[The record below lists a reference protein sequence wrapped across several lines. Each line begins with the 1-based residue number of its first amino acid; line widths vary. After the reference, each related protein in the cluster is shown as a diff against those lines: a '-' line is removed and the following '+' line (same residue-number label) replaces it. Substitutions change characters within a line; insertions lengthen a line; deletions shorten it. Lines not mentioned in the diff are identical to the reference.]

1 MKRRLFALALAG
13 IMTLSLTA
21 CGGGGSSSAS
31 GNGSES
37 AEETK
42 EETTDTAVAGSKDA
56 EKKLVIWT
64 LADDLKQFAERYCEK
79 NPDTQIETVVI
90 APADYLTKIQSA
102 MRGKAKE
109 PDIIVAEP
117 QMLDTMYEAGYLED
131 LNQEPYNAQ
140 QFADNMVD
148 YVWQAGQDADGVQRA
163 ISYQITPAAIYYRR
177 DIAKEVFGTDDP
189 EQIGQYFKD
198 YNTILQTGETLKNAG
213 YKIFASDGEMGYFA
227 GDSAWVVDGKLNV
240 DQSREDYMDLCVNL
254 YQKDMTAYVDTWST
268 TWYQGMSGEIPV
280 IDSSTSVWDEKQME
294 EAAKSGKSTEVFAY
308 GLPSWGVLT
317 MRDHVGELSGS
328 WGICAGPSYG
338 FSGGTFLGINA
349 LSDRKETAWD
359 FIQFATTNEETLDWW
374 IETSQGDVVSW
385 LPTIEKHKDDTNEIY
400 GGEKLY
406 EFFLKQ
412 AEGIDYSKVT
422 KYDKTIG
429 DAWTAAITSIKTGE
443 MTKEDAINNFYD
455 TVESTYPEIE
465 IDR

>member
-13 IMTLSLTA
+13 IMTFSLAA
-21 CGGGGSSSAS
+21 CGGGSGSSSQSGTTDSTEEDVESKAVS
-31 GNGSES
+31 GNE
-37 AEETK
+37 
-42 EETTDTAVAGSKDA
+42 DA
-56 EKKLVIWT
+56 ENKLVIWT
-64 LADDLKQFAERYCEK
+64 LADDLKQFAEHYCEQ

-131 LNQEPYNAQ
+131 LNQDPYNAQ
-140 QFADNMVD
+140 QYADNMVD
-148 YVWQAGQDADGVQRA
+148 YVWQAGQDSEGIQRA

-177 DIAKEVFGTDDP
+177 DIAQEVFGTDDP
-189 EQIGQYFKD
+189 EQIGEFFKD

-213 YKIFASDGEMGYFA
+213 YKIFASDDELAYFA
-227 GDSAWVVDGKLNV
+227 GDAAWVKDGKLNI
-240 DQSREDYMDLCVNL
+240 DQSRKDYMDLRINL
-254 YQKDMTAYVDTWST
+254 YQNDMTAYVDTWST

-280 IDSSTSVWDEKQME
+280 IDSSTSVWDEEQME
-294 EAAKSGKSTEVFAY
+294 EAAKSGETTQVFAY

-317 MRDHVGELSGS
+317 MRDHVGDLSGK
-328 WGICAGPSYG
+328 WGVCSGPSYG

-349 LSDRKETAWD
+349 LSERKDTAWD
-359 FIQFATTNEETLDWW
+359 FIQFVTTNEDTLDWW

-406 EFFLKQ
+406 EFFLEQ

-422 KYDKTIG
+422 KYDKVIS
-429 DAWTAAITSIKTGE
+429 DAWNAATNSIKTGE
-443 MTKEDAINNFYD
+443 MEKEDALNNFYD
-455 TVESTYPEIE
+455 TVQSTYPEIE
-465 IDR
+465 IER

>member
-1 MKRRLFALALAG
+1 MKRRLFALTLAG
-13 IMTLSLTA
+13 IMTFSMAA
-21 CGGGGSSSAS
+21 CGGGSSSSGSGSAS
-31 GNGSES
+31 SDGGA
-37 AEETK
+37 AEE
-42 EETTDTAVAGSKDA
+42 EVDTAVAGNKDA
-56 EKKLVIWT
+56 ENKMVIWT
-64 LADDLKQFAERYCEK
+64 LADDLKQFAERYCEE

-131 LNQEPYNAQ
+131 LDQDPYNAQ
-140 QFADNMVD
+140 QYAENMVD

-177 DIAKEVFGTDDP
+177 DIAQEVFGTDDP
-189 EQIGQYFKD
+189 EQMGQYFKD
-198 YNTILQTGETLKNAG
+198 YDTILQTGETLKNAG
-213 YKIFASDGEMGYFA
+213 YKIFASDGEMGYFS
-227 GDSAWVVDGKLNV
+227 GDSAWVADGKLNV
-240 DQSREDYMDLCVNL
+240 DEDRQAYMDLCIDL
-254 YQKDMTAYVDTWST
+254 YQNDMTAYVDTWST
-268 TWYQGMSGEIPV
+268 TWYQGMAGEIPV
-280 IDSSTSVWDEKQME
+280 IDSSTSVWDEEQME
-294 EAAKSGKSTEVFAY
+294 EAAQSGETTEVFAY

-317 MRDHVGELSGS
+317 MRDHVGELSGK
-328 WGICAGPSYG
+328 WGVCSGPSYG

-349 LSDRKETAWD
+349 LSEKKDLAWD

-385 LPTIEKHKDDTNEIY
+385 LPTIEKHKDDTNEVY

-422 KYDKTIG
+422 KYDKAIG
-429 DAWTAAITSIKTGE
+429 DAWNAAITSIKTGQME
-443 MTKEDAINNFYD
+443 KEDAINNFYD
-455 TVESTYPEIE
+455 TVQSTYPEIE

>member
-13 IMTLSLTA
+13 IMTFSMAA
-21 CGGGGSSSAS
+21 CGGGSSSSGSGSAS
-31 GNGSES
+31 SDGGA
-37 AEETK
+37 AEE
-42 EETTDTAVAGSKDA
+42 EVDTAVAGNKDA
-56 EKKLVIWT
+56 ENKMVIWT
-64 LADDLKQFAERYCEK
+64 LADDLKQFAERYCEE
-79 NPDTQIETVVI
+79 NPNTQIETVVI

-131 LNQEPYNAQ
+131 LDQDPYNAQ
-140 QFADNMVD
+140 QYAENMVD

-177 DIAKEVFGTDDP
+177 DIAQEVFGTDDP
-189 EQIGQYFKD
+189 EQMGQYFKD
-198 YNTILQTGETLKNAG
+198 YDTILQTGETLKNAG
-213 YKIFASDGEMGYFA
+213 YKIFASDGEMGYFS
-227 GDSAWVVDGKLNV
+227 GDSAWVADGKLNV
-240 DQSREDYMDLCVNL
+240 DEDRQAYMDLCIDL
-254 YQKDMTAYVDTWST
+254 YQNDMTAYVDTWST
-268 TWYQGMSGEIPV
+268 TWYQGMAGEIPV
-280 IDSSTSVWDEKQME
+280 IDSSTSVWDEEQME
-294 EAAKSGKSTEVFAY
+294 EAAQSGETTEVFAY

-317 MRDHVGELSGS
+317 MRDHVGELSGK
-328 WGICAGPSYG
+328 WGVCSGPSYG

-349 LSDRKETAWD
+349 LSEKKDLAWD

-385 LPTIEKHKDDTNEIY
+385 LPTIEKHKDDTNEVY

-422 KYDKTIG
+422 KYDKAIG
-429 DAWTAAITSIKTGE
+429 DAWNAAITSIKTGQME
-443 MTKEDAINNFYD
+443 KEDAINNFYD
-455 TVESTYPEIE
+455 TVQSTYPEIE

>member
-13 IMTLSLTA
+13 IMTFSMAA
-21 CGGGGSSSAS
+21 CGGGSSSSGSGSAS
-31 GNGSES
+31 SDGGA
-37 AEETK
+37 AEE
-42 EETTDTAVAGSKDA
+42 EVDTAVAGNKDA
-56 EKKLVIWT
+56 ENKMVIWT
-64 LADDLKQFAERYCEK
+64 LADDLKQFAERYCEE

-131 LNQEPYNAQ
+131 LDQDPYNAQ
-140 QFADNMVD
+140 QYAENMVD

-177 DIAKEVFGTDDP
+177 DIAQEVFGTDDP
-189 EQIGQYFKD
+189 EQMGQYFKD
-198 YNTILQTGETLKNAG
+198 YDTILQTGETLKNAG
-213 YKIFASDGEMGYFA
+213 YKIFASDGEMGYFS
-227 GDSAWVVDGKLNV
+227 GDSAWVADGKLNV
-240 DQSREDYMDLCVNL
+240 DEDRQAYMDLCIDL
-254 YQKDMTAYVDTWST
+254 YQNDMTAYVDTWST
-268 TWYQGMSGEIPV
+268 TWYQGMAGEIPV
-280 IDSSTSVWDEKQME
+280 IDSSTSVWDEEQME
-294 EAAKSGKSTEVFAY
+294 EAAQSGETTEVFTY

-317 MRDHVGELSGS
+317 MRDHVGELSGK
-328 WGICAGPSYG
+328 WGVCSGPSYG

-349 LSDRKETAWD
+349 LSEKKDLAWD

-385 LPTIEKHKDDTNEIY
+385 LPTIEKHKDDTNEVY

-422 KYDKTIG
+422 KYDKAIG
-429 DAWTAAITSIKTGE
+429 DAWNAAITSIKTGQME
-443 MTKEDAINNFYD
+443 KEDAINNFYD
-455 TVESTYPEIE
+455 TVQSTYPEIE

>member
-13 IMTLSLTA
+13 IMTFSMAA
-21 CGGGGSSSAS
+21 CGGGSSSSGSGSAS
-31 GNGSES
+31 SDGGA
-37 AEETK
+37 AEE
-42 EETTDTAVAGSKDA
+42 EVDTAVAGNKDA
-56 EKKLVIWT
+56 ENKMVIWT
-64 LADDLKQFAERYCEK
+64 LADDLKQFAERYCEE

-131 LNQEPYNAQ
+131 LDQDPYNAQ
-140 QFADNMVD
+140 QYAENMVD

-177 DIAKEVFGTDDP
+177 DIAQEVFGTDDP
-189 EQIGQYFKD
+189 EQMGQYFKD
-198 YNTILQTGETLKNAG
+198 YDTILQTGETLKNAG
-213 YKIFASDGEMGYFA
+213 YKIFASDGEMGYFS
-227 GDSAWVVDGKLNV
+227 GDSAWVADGKLNV
-240 DQSREDYMDLCVNL
+240 DEDRQAYMDLCIDL
-254 YQKDMTAYVDTWST
+254 YQNDMTAYVDTWST
-268 TWYQGMSGEIPV
+268 TWYQGMAGEIPV
-280 IDSSTSVWDEKQME
+280 IDSSTSVWDEEQME
-294 EAAKSGKSTEVFAY
+294 EAAQSGETTEVFAY

-317 MRDHVGELSGS
+317 MRDHVGELSGK
-328 WGICAGPSYG
+328 WGVCSGPSYG

-349 LSDRKETAWD
+349 LSEKKDLAWD

-385 LPTIEKHKDDTNEIY
+385 LPTIEKHKDDTNEVY

-422 KYDKTIG
+422 KYDKAIG
-429 DAWTAAITSIKTGE
+429 DAWNAAITSIKTGQME
-443 MTKEDAINNFYD
+443 KEDAINNFYD
-455 TVESTYPEIE
+455 TVQSTYPEIE

>member
-189 EQIGQYFKD
+189 ET
-198 YNTILQTGETLKNAG
+198 N
-213 YKIFASDGEMGYFA
+213 
-227 GDSAWVVDGKLNV
+227 
-240 DQSREDYMDLCVNL
+240 R
-254 YQKDMTAYVDTWST
+254 TA
-268 TWYQGMSGEIPV
+268 
-280 IDSSTSVWDEKQME
+280 
-294 EAAKSGKSTEVFAY
+294 F
-308 GLPSWGVLT
+308 
-317 MRDHVGELSGS
+317 
-328 WGICAGPSYG
+328 
-338 FSGGTFLGINA
+338 
-349 LSDRKETAWD
+349 
-359 FIQFATTNEETLDWW
+359 
-374 IETSQGDVVSW
+374 
-385 LPTIEKHKDDTNEIY
+385 
-400 GGEKLY
+400 
-406 EFFLKQ
+406 
-412 AEGIDYSKVT
+412 
-422 KYDKTIG
+422 
-429 DAWTAAITSIKTGE
+429 
-443 MTKEDAINNFYD
+443 
-455 TVESTYPEIE
+455 
-465 IDR
+465 

>member
-13 IMTLSLTA
+13 IMTFSMAA
-21 CGGGGSSSAS
+21 CGGGSSSSGSGSAS
-31 GNGSES
+31 SDGGA
-37 AEETK
+37 AEE
-42 EETTDTAVAGSKDA
+42 EVDTAVAGNKDA
-56 EKKLVIWT
+56 ENKMVIWT
-64 LADDLKQFAERYCEK
+64 LADDLKQFAERYCEE

-131 LNQEPYNAQ
+131 LDQDPYNAQ
-140 QFADNMVD
+140 QYAENMVD

-189 EQIGQYFKD
+189 EQMGQYFKD
-198 YNTILQTGETLKNAG
+198 YDTILQTGETLKNAG
-213 YKIFASDGEMGYFA
+213 YKIFASDGEMGYFS
-227 GDSAWVVDGKLNV
+227 GDSAWVADGKLNV
-240 DQSREDYMDLCVNL
+240 DEDRQAYMDLCIDL
-254 YQKDMTAYVDTWST
+254 YQNDMTAYVDTWST
-268 TWYQGMSGEIPV
+268 TWYQGMAGEIPV
-280 IDSSTSVWDEKQME
+280 IDSSTSVWDEEQME
-294 EAAKSGKSTEVFAY
+294 EAAQSGETTEVFAY

-317 MRDHVGELSGS
+317 MRDHVGELSGK
-328 WGICAGPSYG
+328 WGVCSGPSYG

-349 LSDRKETAWD
+349 LSEKKDLAWD

-385 LPTIEKHKDDTNEIY
+385 LPTIEKHKDDTNEVY

-422 KYDKTIG
+422 KYDKAIG
-429 DAWTAAITSIKTGE
+429 DAWNAAITSIKTGQME
-443 MTKEDAINNFYD
+443 KEDAINNFYD
-455 TVESTYPEIE
+455 TVQSTYPEIE

>member
-1 MKRRLFALALAG
+1 MKRRLFALAMVG
-13 IMTLSLTA
+13 IMVFSLGA
-21 CGGGGSSSAS
+21 CGKGQGGSSDSNSGSAQEA
-31 GNGSES
+31 G
-37 AEETK
+37 EEAADK
-42 EETTDTAVAGSKDA
+42 AVAGNKDA

-64 LADDLKQFAERYCEK
+64 LADDMKQFAERYCEQ

-131 LNQEPYNAQ
+131 LDQEPYNAQ
-140 QFADNMVD
+140 QYAENMVD

-177 DIAKEVFGTDDP
+177 DIAQEVFQTDDP
-189 EQIGQYFKD
+189 EQIGAYFKD
-198 YNTILQTGETLKNAG
+198 YDTILQTGETLKNAG

-227 GDSAWVVDGKLNV
+227 GDAAWVIDGKLNV
-240 DQSREDYMDLCVNL
+240 DQSRKDYMDLCIDL

-268 TWYQGMSGEIPV
+268 TWYQGMSGDIPV
-280 IDSSTSVWDEKQME
+280 IDSSTSVWDEEQME
-294 EAAKSGKSTEVFAY
+294 EAAESGETTQVFAY

-328 WGICAGPSYG
+328 WGVCAGPSFG
-338 FSGGTFLGINA
+338 FSGGTFLGINT
-349 LSDRKETAWD
+349 LSEKKDLAWD

-400 GGEKLY
+400 GGQKLY

-422 KYDKTIG
+422 KYDKAIG
-429 DAWTAAITSIKTGE
+429 DAWAAAITSIKTGE
-443 MTKEDAINNFYD
+443 MEKEEAINNFYD
-455 TVESTYPEIE
+455 TVQSTYPDIE